1 MSNLQ
6 TTTKPTLAY
15 VALALGVVG
24 IIGGIFVPLA
34 GWVLGLAALVTGFL
48 TTKQPS
54 LAKLGQI
61 AMVIGFVAILVGV
74 FFFSRTIAGGM
85 A

>member
-6 TTTKPTLAY
+6 TAAKPTLAY
-15 VALALGVVG
+15 VALALGALG
-24 IIGGIFVPLA
+24 IIAGIFVPLA

-48 TTKQPS
+48 SFRQPA

-61 AMVIGFVAILVGV
+61 AMVLGFVAILVGV
-74 FFFSRTIAGGM
+74 FFFTNAIA
-85 A
+85 